1 MLIDAD
7 SDSVGKVVLNQLG
20 TGALFVVVGLTFLG
34 MCFYLLYAEK
44 VAEAAVVFGLGFLS
58 FIYAN
63 VARFKRFKGPGFEA
77 ELWEDKKKEAAGGG
91 D

>member
-1 MLIDAD
+1 M
-7 SDSVGKVVLNQLG
+7 
-20 TGALFVVVGLTFLG
+20 VVGLTFLG

-63 VARFKRFKGPGFEA
+63 VARFKRFNQTFGTIPRN
-77 ELWEDKKKEAAGGG
+77 
-91 D
+91 